1 MVSFSQHPD
10 FSHTLLHISDT
21 HLLSG
26 GKKLYKTIEGEGLL
40 RSFLERVV
48 ASGLSIDALVFTGDL
63 ADRGEAEAYQR
74 LHDVVTPFA
83 SALQAQVVWV
93 MGNHDEIPAYS
104 RVLFGGADTLQ
115 PQDRVY
121 DVRGLRIISLDTSVP
136 GYHHGE
142 ITAEQLAWL
151 ERELST
157 PAEHGTLLALHH
169 PPIPTPIAL
178 MGLIELDN
186 QSELEALVRDS
197 DVRGV
202 LAGHLHYATFSQFA
216 GVPISVAPAACY
228 NIDLIAPAGHTL
240 SSKQTGLGGSL
251 VNIYPDHVVFSSLP
265 FDDEDE
271 FSSFTNEQVD
281 TILPMTPEQRRAM
294 FSDKTSEFNRQ
305 VDEAQA
311 GA

>member
-26 GKKLYKTIEGEGLL
+26 GRKLYQTIEGEALL
-40 RSFLERVV
+40 RSFLDRIV
-48 ASGLSIDALVFTGDL
+48 ASGLSIDALIFTGDL
-63 ADRGEAEAYQR
+63 ADRGEPEAYQR
-74 LHDVVTPFA
+74 LRDLVTPYA
-83 SALQAQVVWV
+83 QSLEAQVVWV

-104 RVLFGGADTLQ
+104 HVLFGENHTKE

-121 DVRGLRIISLDTSVP
+121 DLRGLRVIALDTSVP
-136 GYHHGE
+136 GFHHGE
-142 ITAEQLAWL
+142 LSTEQLAWL

-157 PAEHGTLLALHH
+157 PAPHGTILALHH

-178 MGLIELDN
+178 MGLIELEN
-186 QSELEALVRDS
+186 QSDLEAVVRGS

-202 LAGHLHYATFSQFA
+202 LGGHLHYATFSQFA
-216 GVPISVAPAACY
+216 GVPVSVAPAACY
-228 NIDLIAPAGHTL
+228 NIDLIAPSGHTL
-240 SSKQTGLGGSL
+240 SAKPTGLGGSL
-251 VNIYPDHVVFSSLP
+251 VNVYPNHVVFSALP
-265 FDDEDE
+265 FDDDDE

-281 TILPMTPEQRRAM
+281 TILPMSPEQRRAM
-294 FSDKTSEFNRQ
+294 FSDKTSEFNRR
-305 VDEAQA
+305 VDDAQS